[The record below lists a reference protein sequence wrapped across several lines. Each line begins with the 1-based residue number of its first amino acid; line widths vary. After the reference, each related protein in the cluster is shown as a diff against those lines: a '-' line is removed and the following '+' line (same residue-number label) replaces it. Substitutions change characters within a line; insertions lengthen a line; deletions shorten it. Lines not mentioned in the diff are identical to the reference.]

1 MSHIYLT
8 GINWTSLWIN
18 EKKKKKKKKKKK
30 PIWRSGWF
38 VIEACAKDT
47 AKFIICLNSVRD

>member
-18 EKKKKKKKKKKK
+18 EKKKKKKKKKKNL
-30 PIWRSGWF
+30 SGGQ
-38 VIEACAKDT
+38 VG
-47 AKFIICLNSVRD
+47 S